1 MHMTTVTA
9 KSAEQAK
16 PAKPKRGRIEREQIK
31 WGLIFLSPWI
41 IGIIVFYLIPFV
53 ASFGFS
59 LLDFNLANPEETEFV
74 GLANWQRALF
84 NDPNVYEAF
93 SVTFIFAL
101 IALPLF
107 TVFAVFLAVML
118 NTKSVRGKAFF
129 RTMFFMPTMIPLV
142 ATVLIWTGVF
152 NPQTGWFNLI
162 LENVFGIP
170 AVGPDGIRWLAS
182 PNLVWPALALIG
194 LWGVGNTMMIT
205 IAGLQGV
212 PTEMYEAAEIDGA
225 GWWRQLLNITIPLIS
240 PVLFYNI
247 VLGAIAMMQYFLVPF
262 VLNGGTG
269 FPEGRTNFIGI
280 YFFNQAFRFFNMGYG
295 ATLAWLI
302 FGVSL
307 ILTIVLFGSAR
318 YWVYYASEEA

>member
-1 MHMTTVTA
+1 MTTVATE
-9 KSAEQAK
+9 STEQAV
-16 PAKPKRGRIEREQIK
+16 PAKPRFSRLEREQIK
-31 WGLIFLSPWI
+31 WGMIFLSPWI
-41 IGIIVFYLIPFV
+41 VGIIVFTLIPFV

-59 LLDFNLANPEETEFV
+59 LLDFNLATPEDTQFV
-74 GLANWQRALF
+74 GMANWQRALF
-84 NDPNVYEAF
+84 DDPNVYEAF
-93 SVTFIFAL
+93 GVTFIFSL
-101 IALPLF
+101 ISLPLF
-107 TVFAVFLAVML
+107 MVFAVFLAVLL
-118 NTKSVRGKAFF
+118 NSKGVRGKAFF

-162 LENVFGIP
+162 LENVFGID

-182 PNLVWPALALIG
+182 PNLVWPALAFIG

-205 IAGLQGV
+205 LAGLQSV

-225 GWWRQLLNITIPLIS
+225 GWWRQLFNITIPLIS

-247 VLGAIAMMQYFLVPF
+247 VLGAIAMLQYFLVPF

-280 YFFNQAFRFFNMGYG
+280 YFFNQSFRFFNMGYG

-307 ILTIVLFGSAR
+307 VLTIALFGTASR
-318 YWVYYASEEA
+318 WVYYASEEA